1 MTKNPS
7 GKVSLVSIDGR
18 LKLQFPR
25 RWYGGNQKYLS
36 LGLPDT
42 DVNRL
47 HANSLAC
54 QIELAYL
61 TGDFDPTLAAYK
73 PKTYEPI
80 LTAKMTIAELWRE
93 YCDYKSRSLKAK
105 SIYYLRNTLGLHI
118 FGCPYSEVDRALEI
132 RGWLLDSTTPDM
144 TRRVL
149 QALATA
155 FTWGQKHQLISIP
168 INPFAGMAEDIR
180 IDRAES
186 TANAFTRDE
195 KITVLAAFADSRY
208 YSHYLPLVR
217 FWLLTGCR
225 PSEGIGLEWVQVTD
239 EFKMIVFD
247 RSIVR
252 VCGRV
257 VKNLKSKTNRSRKF
271 PINEELGELLRSQI
285 HTRTNRNAL
294 VFPALGKE
302 SINYTNF
309 CCRAW
314 NKTVTPAIL
323 RHTTPYSCRDT
334 FITEQVTNGVPLA
347 VVAKWC
353 DNSARTIE
361 RLYLDP
367 AAFDQIKPL

>member
-1 MTKNPS
+1 MAKNPS
-7 GKVSLVSIDGR
+7 GKVIPVVIDGR

-25 RWYGGNQKYLS
+25 KWYGGKQKYLT

-42 DVNRL
+42 APNRL
-47 HANSLAC
+47 YASTLAGK
-54 QIELAYL
+54 IELAYL
-61 TGDFDPTLAAYK
+61 TGDFDSTLAAYR
-73 PKTYEPI
+73 PQIYEPI

-93 YCDYKSRSLKAK
+93 YCEYKSRSLKAK
-105 SIYYLRNTLGLHI
+105 SIYYLKNTLGLHI
-118 FGCPYSEVDRALEI
+118 FGCPYSDIDRALEI
-132 RGWLLDSTTPDM
+132 RAWLLDSTTPDM

-149 QALATA
+149 QSLATA
-155 FTWGQKHQLISIP
+155 FQWGQKHQLISMV
-168 INPFAGMAEDIR
+168 INPFVGMAEDIR
-180 IDRAES
+180 VERADS
-186 TANAFTRDE
+186 TENAFTRDE
-195 KITVLAAFADSRY
+195 KIAVLAAFADSRY

-225 PSEGIGLEWVQVTD
+225 PSEGIGLEWVQVKD
-239 EFKMIVFD
+239 DFRAILFD

-252 VCGRV
+252 VRGKV
-257 VKNLKSKTNRSRKF
+257 VKNSKSKTNRSRKF
-271 PINEELGELLRSQI
+271 PVNDELGELLRSQL
-285 HTRTNRNAL
+285 HTRTNRNSL
-294 VFPALGKE
+294 VFPALGRE
-302 SINYTNF
+302 PINYTNF

-334 FITEQVTNGVPLA
+334 FISEQVAKGVPLA

-367 AAFDQIKPL
+367 VAFDRIKPL